1 MLNDIQI
8 KKARSYFPYL
18 ANGIIYFNHAALSP
32 ISTKVSD
39 SIKALIKQKSETNID
54 DVSSMLKVFGDTK
67 TMLANLINTSSDR
80 ITFVDNTTNGLNI
93 LAQGINWT
101 KGDRILLNDIE
112 FPANVY
118 PFLNLERD
126 GVEVDFIK
134 SHNGVVS
141 AEDIIENVKPGTKL
155 ISVSF
160 VQFLTGYRIELQKL
174 GKFCKENGI
183 LFCVDAIQ
191 GLGAIRLD
199 VQKDNIDF
207 ISCGSQK
214 WLMGLQGLGFIYV
227 SKKLQE
233 KLTPK
238 YTGWHSVK
246 NAWNLLDYKLNLK
259 ENADAFQTGTLNT
272 MGIYALNASLKLFD
286 EFGNDEI
293 EETVISNSKYF
304 INELD
309 NIGIKSFLVDCDEQN
324 IGGIV
329 SFKHENSQKIFD
341 ELKNKKIIGAVREG
355 VVRFA
360 PHFYN
365 TKEEIIIVVN
375 EVKNLLANTQ

>member
-1 MLNDIQI
+1 MFIL
-8 KKARSYFPYL
+8 
-18 ANGIIYFNHAALSP
+18 
-32 ISTKVSD
+32 
-39 SIKALIKQKSETNID
+39 
-54 DVSSMLKVFGDTK
+54 LKVFGDTK
-67 TMLANLINTSSDR
+67 TMLGNLINTSSDR

-183 LFCVDAIQ
+183 IFCVDAIQ

-365 TKEEIIIVVN
+365 TKEEINIVVN